1 MSKWGRWREIAL
13 CTTGTVFALIALVGF
28 VIALSMASWESGYR
42 KGWCESRGGYH
53 ISGGLC
59 DIGGQVIKVDEPK
72 D

>member
-1 MSKWGRWREIAL
+1 M
-13 CTTGTVFALIALVGF
+13 FALIALVGF